1 MDTDEIVEREVQR
14 EGVKMVLKLLGEG
27 RGRPGETAH
36 SHAPRKVRPLDV
48 RRADMLALRV
58 SRNARLLAANA
69 LGGTVATDRALRART
84 IDFDE
89 HPIVDIVAEC
99 LANGI
104 RVDR

>member
-1 MDTDEIVEREVQR
+1 
-14 EGVKMVLKLLGEG
+14 MVFDLLGKG
-27 RGRPGETAH
+27 IRQPRETAH
-36 SHAPRKVRPLDV
+36 LHAHRKVRPLDV

-69 LGGTVATDRALRART
+69 LGGTVATDRALRAGT

-89 HPIVDIVAEC
+89 HAVVDIAAEC

-104 RVDR
+104 KIDR

>member
-1 MDTDEIVEREVQR
+1 
-14 EGVKMVLKLLGEG
+14 MVLEFLGEG
-27 RGRPGETAH
+27 IGKASETPH
-36 SHAPRKVRPLDV
+36 SHAHRKVRPLDV

-58 SRNARLLAANA
+58 SRNARLLASNA

-89 HPIVDIVAEC
+89 HPVVDIVAEC

-104 RVDR
+104 QIDR

>member
-1 MDTDEIVEREVQR
+1 
-14 EGVKMVLKLLGEG
+14 MVLKFFGEG
-27 RGRPGETAH
+27 VGQSSEAAH
-36 SHAPRKVRPLDV
+36 PHTRRKVRPLDV
-48 RRADMLALRV
+48 RRADVLALRV

-89 HPIVDIVAEC
+89 HPVVDIVAEC

-104 RVDR
+104 KINP